1 MSSSS
6 PRKRLLSL
14 LLWAVVLVVIANITV
29 QVTGLYVW
37 QPFTHPFET
46 ARIAEAWFTFPDSEI
61 LLLGSSLVQ
70 NGLNPEAMMKQFE
83 TQLGRSLP
91 TYNLAI
97 YGGGVGGMVPFLR
110 AAARGV
116 QPRMIVYGTT
126 QQECRV
132 ALGLDRIRFYRAF
145 ASPIDVLK
153 GEAGRQYSFSELR
166 LRTSAIF
173 KPLTIPGQAIYQ
185 ILAEAAARRLGM
197 PETRFERERLQVR
210 SGRGWNPIGG
220 RDIPGSWR
228 YHEVR
233 IDWDALERLHNVA
246 RSLSAELVIVHMPE
260 DMNTVPGKADVR
272 ETFAGKMEEFCS
284 RRSIPYFDLNRVTFS
299 PRSEEFAADGRHLL
313 GPGAKRLSRNL
324 AREILVPLLQEA
336 N

>member
-6 PRKRLLSL
+6 PRRRLLSL
-14 LLWAVVLVVIANITV
+14 LLWAVMLVVIANITA
-29 QVTGLYVW
+29 QVDDMYVW

-46 ARIAEAWFTFPDSEI
+46 ARIAEAWSTFSDSEI
-61 LLLGSSLVQ
+61 LFLGSSLVQ
-70 NGLNPEAMMKQFE
+70 HGLNPKAMMKQFE
-83 TQLGRSLP
+83 KQLGRSLP

-110 AAARGV
+110 AAARRV
-116 QPRMIVYGTT
+116 QPQLIVYGTT

-132 ALGLDRIRFYRAF
+132 ALGRDRVRFYRAF
-145 ASPIDVLK
+145 ASPIDVLR

-173 KPLTIPGQAIYQ
+173 KPLAIPGQAIYQ

-210 SGRGWNPIGG
+210 SGRGWSQMNPIGA
-220 RDIPGSWR
+220 RNIQGSWR

-233 IDWDALERLHNVA
+233 IDWGALERLHDVA

-260 DMNTVPGKADVR
+260 DMNTVPGK
-272 ETFAGKMEEFCS
+272 KMYE
-284 RRSIPYFDLNRVTFS
+284 RPLPGNWRSFVPN
-299 PRSEEFAADGRHLL
+299 
-313 GPGAKRLSRNL
+313 GPFPTST
-324 AREILVPLLQEA
+324 
-336 N
+336 

>member
-6 PRKRLLSL
+6 LRRRLLSL
-14 LLWAVVLVVIANITV
+14 LLWAVLLVVIANITV

-70 NGLNPEAMMKQFE
+70 NGLNPEAMMKEFE
-83 TQLGRSLP
+83 TRLGRSLP

-110 AAARGV
+110 AAARRV
-116 QPRMIVYGTT
+116 QPRLIVYGTT

-132 ALGLDRIRFYRAF
+132 ALGRDRVRFYRAF
-145 ASPIDVLK
+145 ASPLDVLK
-153 GEAGRQYSFSELR
+153 GDAGRQYSFSEVR

-210 SGRGWNPIGG
+210 SGRGWNPIWR

-233 IDWDALERLHNVA
+233 IDWDALERLHKVA

-260 DMNTVPGKADVR
+260 DMNAVPGKGGVR
-272 ETFAGKMEEFCS
+272 ETFAEKLEEFCS

-313 GPGAKRLSRNL
+313 GSGARRLSRSL

-336 N
+336 D

>member
-6 PRKRLLSL
+6 PRRRLLSL
-14 LLWAVVLVVIANITV
+14 LFWAVVLVVIANITV

-46 ARIAEAWFTFPDSEI
+46 ARISEAWFTFPDSEI

-70 NGLNPEAMMKQFE
+70 NGLNPEAMMEQFE

-110 AAARGV
+110 AAARRV
-116 QPRMIVYGTT
+116 HPRMIVYGTT

-132 ALGLDRIRFYRAF
+132 AQGLDRIRFYRAF
-145 ASPIDVLK
+145 ASPLDVLR
-153 GEAGRQYSFSELR
+153 GEAGSRYSFSELR

-173 KPLTIPGQAIYQ
+173 KPLTIPGQAMYQ
-185 ILAEAAARRLGM
+185 ILAEAAARTLGM
-197 PETRFERERLQVR
+197 PETRFERERSQVR
-210 SGRGWNPIGG
+210 SGRGWNPIGK
-220 RDIPGSWR
+220 RDIRGSWR
-228 YHEVR
+228 YHEVH
-233 IDWDALERLHNVA
+233 IDWDALERLHDVA

-260 DMNTVPGKADVR
+260 NMNTVPGKRDVR
-272 ETFAGKMEEFCS
+272 ETFAGKLEEFCS

-313 GPGAKRLSRNL
+313 DPGARRLSRNI